1 MGIGLTSLQYVI
13 GLESLCHP
21 LDQSGT
27 SLIKIECGV
36 GPFVYFQRF
45 RLSASFFLLVIFGIL
60 LYFLYQS
67 SFQLSIK
74 SDAGLLWFCFTS
86 LCDWS
91 KKLVSQSQPIKC
103 KTKTKH
109 DLVTRVFP
117 RFKEVACFYS
127 VFSLANNHGNL
138 FSDWQLSSQLDLVFR
153 YSIEKC

>member
-1 MGIGLTSLQYVI
+1 M
-13 GLESLCHP
+13 
-21 LDQSGT
+21 
-27 SLIKIECGV
+27 
-36 GPFVYFQRF
+36 
-45 RLSASFFLLVIFGIL
+45 
-60 LYFLYQS
+60 
-67 SFQLSIK
+67 SIK

-91 KKLVSQSQPIKC
+91 RKLVSQSQPIKC

-138 FSDWQLSSQLDLVFR
+138 FSDWQLSSQLDLVFL
-153 YSIEKC
+153 YSIEKCSTIGSCDQFGFGDPVVINLDLDTRLKFAF

>member
-1 MGIGLTSLQYVI
+1 M
-13 GLESLCHP
+13 
-21 LDQSGT
+21 
-27 SLIKIECGV
+27 
-36 GPFVYFQRF
+36 
-45 RLSASFFLLVIFGIL
+45 
-60 LYFLYQS
+60 
-67 SFQLSIK
+67 SIK

-91 KKLVSQSQPIKC
+91 RKLVSQSQPIKC

-138 FSDWQLSSQLDLVFR
+138 FFLIGSCHHNWIWFFDTQLKSADQFG
-153 YSIEKC
+153 YGHSIEIRFLRIQCCIFVCMYISYKVTKAIPELQVD

>member
-1 MGIGLTSLQYVI
+1 M
-13 GLESLCHP
+13 
-21 LDQSGT
+21 
-27 SLIKIECGV
+27 
-36 GPFVYFQRF
+36 
-45 RLSASFFLLVIFGIL
+45 
-60 LYFLYQS
+60 
-67 SFQLSIK
+67 SIK

-138 FSDWQLSSQLDLVFR
+138 FFWLAVVITTGFGFSMLNWKVLDDWQLWSIWIWWSSCDQFR
-153 YSIEKC
+153 FGHSIEIRFLRIQCCISVCMYTSYKVTKAIPELQVD